1 MSAAARNHSYEE
13 IRQVVVD
20 ILSGSEQGP
29 HVGDVNQFVALN
41 DAVAKVFV
49 VRETGVTANDPAVH
63 YAKLSHQDAEYLREV
78 FWDLFLQ
85 RVIVLGKNSANPEY
99 PWFKVS
105 SYGQKFL
112 GENEGYFFHDVA
124 SYEQRIRADVPD
136 IDALTLLYLKEAM
149 QAFRAGCILAATVM
163 IGVASE
169 HEFLGLFENLEASS
183 RWQRNFAKAAKERH
197 LLGKFN
203 AFRKV
208 LETIGGDLPPKIR
221 EDLDTTLAGVL
232 SLIRNHR
239 NESGHPTGIIIER
252 EQCYVLLQLFIPY
265 CKKLHQLRKFFSTGD
280 SK

>member
-1 MSAAARNHSYEE
+1 MPTAPQNHSYEE
-13 IRQVVVD
+13 VRQVVID
-20 ILSGSEQGP
+20 ILSGQEAGR
-29 HVGDVNQFVALN
+29 HVGDVNHFVSLN
-41 DAVAKVFV
+41 DSVAKVFV
-49 VRETGVTANDPAVH
+49 VRETGVAPNELEVH
-63 YAKLSHQDAEYLREV
+63 HAKLSYQDAEYLREV

-85 RVIVLGKNSANPEY
+85 RIIVLGMNSANPEY

-105 SYGQKFL
+105 SYGQKL
-112 GENEGYFFHDVA
+112 LSEDHGYFFHDVA

-136 IDALTLLYLKEAM
+136 IDPLTLLYLKEAM

-169 HEFLGLFENLEASS
+169 HEFLCLLEGLEASS

-203 AFRKV
+203 AFRTA
-208 LETIGGDLPPKIR
+208 LEKAQGELPSKTR

-239 NESGHPTGIIIER
+239 NEAGHPTGFIIER

-265 CKKLHQLRKFFSTGD
+265 RKKLHQLREFFAAKESE
-280 SK
+280 